1 MRTKRTKNADGGG
14 QNADASNGL
23 IISSTTVRPK
33 KANGNGQKQCA
44 NNDLDDR
51 ATTVRPANADGVS
64 CAKHA
69 RKGQRFLAHSIRT
82 TKAGSKGQ
90 CPDASNG
97 QYAAAP
103 LPAPSTED
111 IIEALIQQHRYRRFA
126 IKTQQKL
133 NRSLESFVRQN
144 FTAWSPDL
152 PEKEAAKQNARVH
165 QIIWMARNEIPGKID
180 EDPIVVMVRP
190 QVALIDKSRKMCD
203 DARMVTEKE
212 RLRLVRMLPISAWLD
227 TVKGAAP
234 SGLADIIGEAG
245 DVGSYATHSKL
256 WKRLGFAPYDGFAG
270 STWKR
275 ETWRPRKLTS
285 EEWIANPFS
294 GERYGIMRSLADS
307 MFRANW
313 QGADNKNNDTG
324 ASRPNGHYGELYA
337 RRRAHTKITHE
348 DWSDGH
354 AHADALRYMFKKYL
368 RDLWKAW
375 RRDKVEMP
383 EMARSCLPS
392 AAPTNEREGGM
403 ECAPE
408 MASNDPPLPAHPTEQ
423 PRLARKTMPAMASEF
438 LPAAATKK
446 RKMATQKTPAMARKT
461 LPTSAIQSETAQ

>member
-1 MRTKRTKNADGGG
+1 MPTKRTKNADGGG
-14 QNADASNGL
+14 QHAGASNGL
-23 IISSTTVRPK
+23 SISSTTVRPK
-33 KANGNGQKQCA
+33 KANGDGQKQGA
-44 NNDLDDR
+44 NNSLDDR

-69 RKGQRFLAHSIRT
+69 RKGQLFLAHSIRT

-111 IIEALIQQHRYRRFA
+111 IIEALVQQHRNRRFA

-133 NRSLESFVRQN
+133 DRSLESFVRRN

-165 QIIWMARNEIPGKID
+165 QIIKMAR
-180 EDPIVVMVRP
+180 DPDDADAIATLVRP
-190 QVALIDKSRKMCD
+190 QVEAIDASREIWD
-203 DARMVTEKE
+203 QQRAVAEKE
-212 RLRLVRMLPISAWLD
+212 RLRLVRMLPIAAWLD
-227 TVKGAAP
+227 TVKGAGP
-234 SGLADIIGEAG
+234 SSLADIIGEAG
-245 DVGSYATHSKL
+245 DIGTYATHSRL

-375 RRDKVEMP
+375 RMDKVEMP
-383 EMARSCLPS
+383 EMARSWIPS

-408 MASNDPPLPAHPTEQ
+408 MASNDPPLPA
-423 PRLARKTMPAMASEF
+423 L

-446 RKMATQKTPAMARKT
+446 RKMANSCRHAWRDCF
-461 LPTSAIQSETAQ
+461 

>member
-14 QNADASNGL
+14 QVVGACDSQDWDA
-23 IISSTTVRPK
+23 TTVRPK
-33 KANGNGQKQCA
+33 KANGDGQKQGA
-44 NNDLDDR
+44 NNGLDDR
-51 ATTVRPANADGVS
+51 ATTVRPANADGVI

-111 IIEALIQQHRYRRFA
+111 IIEALVQQHRNRRFA

-133 NRSLESFVRQN
+133 DRSLESFVRRN

-152 PEKEAAKQNARVH
+152 PEKESAKQNARVH
-165 QIIWMARNEIPGKID
+165 QIIKMARNPD
-180 EDPIVVMVRP
+180 ETDSIATLVRP
-190 QVALIDKSRKMCD
+190 QVEAIDASREIWD
-203 DARMVTEKE
+203 QQRAVAEKE
-212 RLRLVRMLPISAWLD
+212 RLRLVRMLPIAAWLE
-227 TVKGAAP
+227 TVKGAGP
-234 SGLADIIGEAG
+234 SSLADIIGEAG
-245 DVGSYATHSKL
+245 DVGSYASHSKL
-256 WKRLGFAPYDGFAG
+256 WKRLGFAPYDGLAG

-294 GERYGIMRSLADS
+294 GERYGIMRSLSDS

-324 ASRPNGHYGELYA
+324 ASRPSGHYGELYA

-392 AAPTNEREGGM
+392 AAPTNERDGVIG
-403 ECAPE
+403 ASPA
-408 MASNDPPLPAHPTEQ
+408 MAIDPTPFPAHHTEQ
-423 PRLARKTMPAMASEF
+423 PRRAKKTMPAMASEF
-438 LPAAATKK
+438 LPAAATNGQEAH
-446 RKMATQKTPAMARKT
+446 ATFRHP
-461 LPTSAIQSETAQ
+461 I

>member
-1 MRTKRTKNADGGG
+1 MPTKRTKNADGGG
-14 QNADASNGL
+14 QSQSACKSQVRIAPS
-23 IISSTTVRPK
+23 IRPK
-33 KANGNGQKQCA
+33 KANGTGQRQGA
-44 NNDLDDR
+44 NNGLDDH
-51 ATTVRPANADGVS
+51 ATTVRPTNADGEGHVDH
-64 CAKHA
+64 AKN
-69 RKGQRFLAHSIRT
+69 GLIPFAHSIRT
-82 TKAGSKGQ
+82 TKAGSAGQ
-90 CPDASNG
+90 SSGASNG
-97 QYAAAP
+97 HGLLAP

-111 IIEALIQQHRYRRFA
+111 IIEALIQQHRNRRFA

-133 NRSLESFVRQN
+133 DRSLESFVRRN
-144 FTAWSPDL
+144 FTTWSPDL

-165 QIIWMARNEIPGKID
+165 QIIKVAR
-180 EDPIVVMVRP
+180 DPDDTDAIATLVRP
-190 QVALIDKSRKMCD
+190 QVEAIDASREIWD
-203 DARMVTEKE
+203 QQRAVAEKE
-212 RLRLVRMLPISAWLD
+212 RLRLVRMLPIAAWLE
-227 TVKGAAP
+227 TVKGAGP
-234 SGLADIIGEAG
+234 SSLADIIGEAG

-256 WKRLGFAPYDGFAG
+256 WKRLGFAPYDGLAG

-324 ASRPNGHYGELYA
+324 ASRPSGHYGELYA

-354 AHADALRYMFKKYL
+354 AHADALRYMFKRYL

-375 RRDKVEMP
+375 RRADRIVSETTKNALPPATPTVERDGARTKAP
-383 EMARSCLPS
+383 AMADVWS
-392 AAPTNEREGGM
+392 
-403 ECAPE
+403 
-408 MASNDPPLPAHPTEQ
+408 PLPAHPTEQ
-423 PRLARKTMPAMASEF
+423 PRRARTVAPEKAIVA

-446 RKMATQKTPAMARKT
+446 RKVANSVVPAMVKRRT
-461 LPTSAIQSETAQ
+461 PPSALQSEPAQ